1 MKNDKLSQKVATLR
15 RHKDKLEDKLEELK
29 QELDLTV
36 YLLAK
41 AEAEAIAEAEAEAAK
56 TEAEAKAAAEI
67 AKIEAERVAKA
78 EAEADNLAAEIA
90 SFIFENTILPRLTK
104 GQFWQGRQ
112 GRRRSWRAAALFL
125 PPLCKLLFFY

>member
-1 MKNDKLSQKVATLR
+1 MKNDKLSQKIATLR

-36 YLLAK
+36 YLLSK
-41 AEAEAIAEAEAEAAK
+41 AETEAESAK
-56 TEAEAKAAAEI
+56 TEAEAK
-67 AKIEAERVAKA
+67 
-78 EAEADNLAAEIA
+78 AEADNLAAEIA

-104 GQFWQGRQ
+104 GRFWQGRS
-112 GRRRSWRAAALFL
+112 RRRSWRAAVLFL